1 MMGSIFLLPCG
12 KVVQIS
18 FSPPEK
24 TKSCG
29 GHKLQYFQSQN
40 SNRVV
45 CITMDI
51 IVNSVLSRCNT
62 DRKYG
67 RFILA
72 LCSQSMGE
80 VKQGV
85 NYQPKGLLDN

>member
-1 MMGSIFLLPCG
+1 
-12 KVVQIS
+12 
-18 FSPPEK
+18 
-24 TKSCG
+24 
-29 GHKLQYFQSQN
+29 
-40 SNRVV
+40 
-45 CITMDI
+45 MDL

-67 RFILA
+67 RFTLA

-85 NYQPKGLLDN
+85 NYQPKPTRQLTILLLITFNHSLS

>member
-1 MMGSIFLLPCG
+1 MI
-12 KVVQIS
+12 
-18 FSPPEK
+18 
-24 TKSCG
+24 
-29 GHKLQYFQSQN
+29 QYFQGQN

-45 CITMDI
+45 SITMDI

-67 RFILA
+67 RFIQA
-72 LCSQSMGE
+72 LGSQSMGE

-85 NYQPKGLLDN
+85 NYQPKPTRQLTILLLISFNHS